1 MWRRL
6 ATAGRPHSG
15 AACPRPRALLDAP
28 RQLSVASLI
37 GGGARGLARNRAA
50 LGSRRG
56 ASTQLGTYLESAG
69 AVWGEPA
76 DVQEVHSNSSKDGS
90 YSWNV
95 DLPQERLALLRRGEF
110 MESPSFSLAG
120 KSKGRARFQF
130 FPKGDANC
138 EADGKCSLW
147 LWSDESLGPLKLCVG
162 NAEHTSGSSEF
173 CSLQDA
179 LQDGKVSVRLD
190 LQATDASELSSQPA
204 AQQSLHVTGMQL
216 AEWRIFQINQLRE
229 HGDFVNSPP
238 FRFHH
243 VLLGDM
249 YLEVLFGAPHPGFCT
264 VFFRCRV
271 PTMQLKV
278 GIDVGSNFSKSFVS
292 LGKST
297 PEEDMKSSSC
307 LQVNLDAPGVL
318 SPDGDLI
325 VRCTLEEVVSLPAT
339 LRDMIPRLDERAQ
352 WPKRL

>member
-6 ATAGRPHSG
+6 ATAGRSRPG
-15 AACPRPRALLDAP
+15 TACSRPRALLDAP

-37 GGGARGLARNRAA
+37 GGGARDRAA
-50 LGSRRG
+50 PGSRRG
-56 ASTQLGTYLESAG
+56 VATQLGTYLERAG
-69 AVWGEPA
+69 AVWGEPV
-76 DVQEVHSNSSKDGS
+76 DVQEVRSNSEKDGS
-90 YSWNV
+90 HSWSI
-95 DLPQERLALLRRGEF
+95 DLPQDRLALLRRGDLL
-110 MESPSFSLAG
+110 ESPPFSLAG
-120 KSKGRARFQF
+120 NSKGRARFQF

-138 EADGKCSLW
+138 KADGMCSLW
-147 LWSDESLGPLKLCVG
+147 LWSDESAGPLKLRVG

-173 CSLQDA
+173 CLLEDVMR
-179 LQDGKVSVRLD
+179 DGKVDVSLD
-190 LQATDASELSSQPA
+190 LQAASVSQPNSESTV
-204 AQQSLHVTGMQL
+204 QQSLHVTGMQL
-216 AEWRIFQINQLRE
+216 AEWRIFQMNQLRE

-278 GIDVGSNFSKSFVS
+278 KIDVGSSFSKSFVS
-292 LGKST
+292 LGKNT
-297 PEEDMKSSSC
+297 PEEDMKTSSC

-318 SPDGDLI
+318 SPEGDLI
-325 VRCTLEEVVSLPAT
+325 VRCSLEEVVSLPAT